1 MGNNREVWLANTKK
15 TVQYTQYY
23 PSGLPWASIASDS
36 TGLQER
42 KYNGKEFVEMHG
54 YDTYDYGA
62 RGYYA
67 AMGRF
72 QTVDPLCEKYY
83 WISPYAYC
91 GGNPVNRTDPD
102 GMKWKNQ
109 KEDEAYAKIVITAAN
124 KKISSKTKTL
134 ESQEKQLAKLKA
146 NENPNQ
152 KKIDNM
158 NSQISET
165 KADISNLNSTVS
177 EISEMGDTNNKQE
190 FTFNQIEGNVGGT
203 EMKDGVITM
212 NVVSISNAVH
222 ESSHGY
228 DLFKNGTYNRD
239 NYLNGE
245 IRAYG
250 RQFSFTGELPNS
262 YIGSANSIKAIT
274 EKWVLGIQV
283 NNEFIYAKFMMGP
296 AYNYKSV
303 LRILNK
309 K

>member
-1 MGNNREVWLANTKK
+1 MN
-15 TVQYTQYY
+15 
-23 PSGLPWASIASDS
+23 GL
-36 TGLQER
+36 
-42 KYNGKEFVEMHG
+42 
-54 YDTYDYGA
+54 DTYDYGW
-62 RGYYA
+62 RGMYPA
-67 AMGRF
+67 ICRF
-72 QTVDPLCEKYY
+72 NTVDPLAEKYY
-83 WISPYAYC
+83 SISPYAYC
-91 GGNPVNRTDPD
+91 GGNTVNRIDPD

-109 KEDEAYAKIVITAAN
+109 KEDEAYAKTVTTAAN
-124 KKISSKTKTL
+124 KEISSKTKTL

-146 NENPNQ
+146 NENPDQ

-165 KADISNLNSTVS
+165 KADITNLNSTVS
-177 EISEMGDTNNKQE
+177 GISEMGDTNNKQE

-212 NVVSISNAVH
+212 NVVSIANTVH
-222 ESSHGY
+222 EASHAY

-303 LRILNK
+303 LRILNEK
-309 K
+309 